1 MSTLNR
7 TIAPQAHAIHK
18 VDLVQ
23 PTKKQLNNG
32 TPFYEL
38 KAGSQQV
45 LRLEFIFSAGTRF
58 QSKPLVASFANAM
71 LVEGTSKKSAMEIA
85 EAFDYYGAFVA
96 PEFDNDRA
104 GITLHCLSHTFPKVF
119 PLLAEILEEVS
130 FPENELRT
138 NLNNGRQK
146 YMVNAEKVDVM
157 SRKKF
162 MEAIFGK
169 GNPYGMQA
177 EVEDFNN
184 ISRQD
189 LIDFYQNFYRNGEL
203 TILASGQFGDEVFQ
217 MVNALLGNRSTG
229 KIPSENDALFT
240 FPAPEKIFVPK
251 DQAIQTGIRIGRQML
266 KKNHPDYPAMQ
277 VLNTALGG
285 YFGSRLMANIRE
297 DKGYTYGI
305 GSAVAALEKSGYFF
319 IATEVGA
326 DVANAAVEEIYKEL
340 ARLRNEPIPKEELHM
355 VTNYMLGSFLQNS
368 DGPFAMADRFKGVL
382 FHGLDYT
389 YYDRLLETINSIR
402 PERLMELANQNLK
415 DQDLTEVL
423 AGKK

>member
-1 MSTLNR
+1 
-7 TIAPQAHAIHK
+7 
-18 VDLVQ
+18 
-23 PTKKQLNNG
+23 
-32 TPFYEL
+32 
-38 KAGSQQV
+38 
-45 LRLEFIFSAGTRF
+45 
-58 QSKPLVASFANAM
+58 
-71 LVEGTSKKSAMEIA
+71 
-85 EAFDYYGAFVA
+85 
-96 PEFDNDRA
+96 
-104 GITLHCLSHTFPKVF
+104 
-119 PLLAEILEEVS
+119 
-130 FPENELRT
+130 
-138 NLNNGRQK
+138 
-146 YMVNAEKVDVM
+146 
-157 SRKKF
+157 
-162 MEAIFGK
+162 
-169 GNPYGMQA
+169 
-177 EVEDFNN
+177 
-184 ISRQD
+184 
-189 LIDFYQNFYRNGEL
+189 
-203 TILASGQFGDEVFQ
+203 
-217 MVNALLGNRSTG
+217 
-229 KIPSENDALFT
+229 
-240 FPAPEKIFVPK
+240 
-251 DQAIQTGIRIGRQML
+251 
-266 KKNHPDYPAMQ
+266 MQ